1 MADEDRVT
9 VDAIV
14 VGGGPAGLSAAHTM
28 ASAGL
33 ETIVIERGEYA
44 GAKNV
49 GGLVYG
55 TVLNRMIPNFFE
67 QAPIER
73 SVARRELIF
82 LGAGEQ
88 VRLAFGADE
97 WARPPFNHTFI
108 VHRSQFDR
116 WFAKQVES
124 AGATLL
130 EGTVAESLIYDE
142 KDGRKK
148 VVGVRV
154 RGDEAFYAHVVV
166 LADGANALVTEQA
179 RRDLGLAPGRVA
191 QEYAVGVKEI
201 IGLPRGRIEDR
212 FNLAGNEGA
221 ALDFFGV
228 PFEGIIGGG
237 FLYTARES
245 IHLGFAARIESLR
258 RAGIGPSQVMD
269 RFKEHPVVRRYIE
282 GGELQEYSAHMIP
295 EGGFNAI
302 GQITGDGMMI
312 AGDAAGFVNMSLYK
326 EGTNHAMETGR
337 AAGETAVEARQSGD
351 YSQVG
356 LAGYERRV
364 RGGVA
369 YADLRRYRKVP
380 EVLEACPN
388 LLSLYPQKVNRM
400 LIEFF
405 TLTDTPKRVQQRQ
418 AIHNFLRGLPKFRFI
433 RDMIRARHL
442 A

>member
-1 MADEDRVT
+1 MADADRVK

-28 ASAGL
+28 ATAGL
-33 ETIVIERGEYA
+33 ETIVIERGEFA

-67 QAPIER
+67 KAPIER

-82 LGAGEQ
+82 LGAGEHI
-88 VRLAFGADE
+88 RLTFGADE

-116 WFAKQVES
+116 WFSKQTEA

-130 EGTVAESLIYDE
+130 EGTVAEALIYE
-142 KDGRKK
+142 ESAGRKK
-148 VVGVRV
+148 AVGVRV
-154 RGDEAFYAHVVV
+154 RGDEMFYADAVV

-179 RRDLGLAPGRVA
+179 RRELPLAPGRVK

-201 IGLPRGRIEDR
+201 IALPRGRIEDR

-237 FLYTARES
+237 FLYTARET

-258 RAGIGPSQVMD
+258 HAGIGPSQVME
-269 RFKEHPVVRRYIE
+269 RFKEHPLVRRYIE
-282 GGELQEYSAHMIP
+282 GGDLQEYSAHMIP

-302 GQITGDGMMI
+302 GALAGNGVMI

-337 AAGETAVEARQSGD
+337 AAGETAAEAKKTGD
-351 YSQVG
+351 FSAQG

-380 EVLEACPN
+380 EVLEASPN
-388 LLSLYPQKVNRM
+388 LLSLYPRKVNRM
-400 LIEFF
+400 LIDFF
-405 TLTDTPKRVQQRQ
+405 TLTDTPKQVQQRK
-418 AIHNFLRGLPKFRFI
+418 AIRNFLRGLPKFRFV
-433 RDMIRARHL
+433 RDLIRARHL

>member
-1 MADEDRVT
+1 MGDSEKVK

-14 VGGGPAGLSAAHTM
+14 VGGGPAGLSAAFTM

-67 QAPIER
+67 KAPIER

-82 LGAGEQ
+82 LGEGEHI
-88 VRLAFGADE
+88 RLAFGADE
-97 WARPPFNHTFI
+97 WSRPPFNNTFI

-116 WFAKQVES
+116 WFSKQVEE
-124 AGATLL
+124 AGASLL
-130 EGTVAESLIYDE
+130 EGTVAEALIYE
-142 KDGRKK
+142 ESSGQKRA
-148 VVGVRV
+148 VGVRV
-154 RGDEAFYAHVVV
+154 RGDEAFYADAIV
-166 LADGANALVTEQA
+166 LADGANALVSEQT
-179 RRDLGLAPGRVA
+179 RKDLNLKGGRVA

-201 IGLPRGRIEDR
+201 IALPRGRIEDR

-237 FLYTARES
+237 FLYTARET
-245 IHLGFAARIESLR
+245 IHLGFAARIESLKHAR
-258 RAGIGPSQVMD
+258 ISPHEVME
-269 RFKEHPVVRRYIE
+269 RFKAHPIVRKYIE

-302 GQITGDGMMI
+302 GDLAGEGVMI

-337 AAGETAVEARQSGD
+337 SAGETAIEARKKGD
-351 YSQVG
+351 FSRAG
-356 LAGYERRV
+356 LSAYEQRV
-364 RGGVA
+364 RQGVA
-369 YADLRRYRKVP
+369 YQDLKRYRKVP

-388 LLSLYPQKVNRM
+388 LLSLYPKKVNRM
-400 LIEFF
+400 LIDFF
-405 TLTDTPKRVQQRQ
+405 TVASEPKKVQQKK
-418 AIHNFLRGLPKFRFI
+418 AIRTFLRGLPKFRFV
-433 RDMIRARHL
+433 RDLIRARHL

>member
-1 MADEDRVT
+1 MTESERVK

-14 VGGGPAGLSAAHTM
+14 VGGGPAGLSAAYTM

-33 ETIVIERGEYA
+33 QTIVIERGEYA

-55 TVLNRMIPNFFE
+55 TVLNRMIPKFYE

-82 LGAGEQ
+82 LGTGEHI
-88 VRLAFGADE
+88 RLTFGADE
-97 WARPPFNHTFI
+97 WARPPYNNTFI

-116 WFAKQVES
+116 WYAKQVEA

-130 EGTVAESLIYDE
+130 ESTVAESLIYEE
-142 KDGRKK
+142 KGGRKRA
-148 VVGVRV
+148 VGVRV
-154 RGDEAFYAHVVV
+154 RGDEEFYADVVV
-166 LADGANALVTEQA
+166 LADGANALVTEQT
-179 RRDLGLAPGRVA
+179 RRDLGLRPGRVK

-201 IGLPRGRIEDR
+201 IALPRGRIEDR
-212 FNLAGNEGA
+212 FNLSGNEGA

-237 FLYTARES
+237 FLYTARET

-258 RAGIGPSQVMD
+258 HAGLGPSQVME
-269 RFKEHPVVRRYIE
+269 RFKEHPIVRRYIE

-295 EGGFNAI
+295 EGGFDAI
-302 GQITGDGMMI
+302 GQLAGDGVMI

-337 AAGETAVEARQSGD
+337 SAGETAVEAHRSGNV
-351 YSQVG
+351 SAES
-356 LAGYERRV
+356 LAAYERRV

-369 YADLRRYRKVP
+369 YADLKRYRKVP

-388 LLSLYPQKVNRM
+388 LLSLYPKKVNRM

-405 TLTDTPKRVQQRQ
+405 TVTDTPKRVQQRQ
-418 AIHNFLRGLPKFRFI
+418 AIRNFLRGLPKFRFV
-433 RDMIRARHL
+433 RDLIRARHL